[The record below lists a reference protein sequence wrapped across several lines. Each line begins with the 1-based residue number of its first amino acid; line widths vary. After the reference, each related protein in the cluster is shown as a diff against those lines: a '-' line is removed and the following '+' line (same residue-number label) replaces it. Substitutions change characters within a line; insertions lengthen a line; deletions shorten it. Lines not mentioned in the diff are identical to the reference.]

1 MKTMDIVNEKISK
14 MTNYLLSKQ
23 SDNGAWNFCF
33 EGSIMT
39 DAYMIILIRVLEMKD
54 EEELMKRLVERIKGQ
69 QTEYGSWKVHDD
81 EVDGNLS
88 ATIEAYFSLLY
99 SGYAN
104 PEESNMRKAENFI
117 KSKGGLLQSDWLTK
131 MMLALTGQIEWPS
144 IVKSIPIEIMLLP
157 KWFPINIYHLVG
169 YARAHWI
176 PIIICSNKNASFQTS
191 QTPNISYLI
200 NDMDDSRPLE
210 GMEVLQHFV
219 TYAMEKLAGTP
230 DALRKKSY
238 SKAES
243 YIIDRIEENGTLCS
257 YFSSSFFMVF
267 AFLALGYSKNHPNIL
282 NAFQGMKSYIC
293 KTSTDGTTF
302 VQNSPSTVW
311 DTALM
316 TAALYN
322 AGVPLQHRSLQKAS
336 HYILSKQQ
344 HKYGDWSIK
353 NPGVEPGGWGF
364 SDINTLIP
372 DIDDTT
378 AALRVI
384 TPYAQSNDRFRDAW
398 NKGVEWVLSMQNED
412 GGWSAFEKNT
422 DNYLLPLVPFRY
434 EDRVLFDPSTAD
446 LTGRTLYFL
455 GEYTSMP
462 HDSEPL
468 SLAKEWLIHNQESN
482 GSWYGRW
489 GICYIYGTWAAIT
502 GLKAIG
508 VPATDRIISRAV
520 DWLLSIQNPD
530 GGWGESCESDIKK
543 RYIPLQRSTPSQT
556 AWALDALISVSDQ
569 PTTQIEKGIRALLQ
583 QFEQNDWI
591 SRYPTGAGIPGS
603 YYIHY
608 HSYKHIWPLQAL
620 GHYRNKYGQ
629 GKQ

>member
-1 MKTMDIVNEKISK
+1 MKTMDIVNKKIST

-23 SDNGAWNFCF
+23 SHTGAWNFCF

-54 EEELMKRLVERIKGQ
+54 EEELVKRLVERIKGK
-69 QTEYGSWKVHDD
+69 QTENGSWKVYDD
-81 EVDGNLS
+81 EAHGNLS
-88 ATIEAYFSLLY
+88 ATIEGYFSLLY

-104 PEESNMRKAENFI
+104 RNESNMRKAENFI
-117 KSKGGLLQSDWLTK
+117 KNKGGLLQSDWLTK
-131 MMLALTGQIEWPS
+131 MMLSLTGQIEWPS
-144 IVKSIPIEIMLLP
+144 MVKSIPIEIMLLP

-169 YARAHWI
+169 YARAHWV
-176 PIIICSNKNASFQTS
+176 PIIICCNKNASFQTP
-191 QTPNISYLI
+191 QTPNISYLLE
-200 NDMDDSRPLE
+200 DVGDSRPLE

-219 TYAMEKLAGTP
+219 THAMKKLADTP
-230 DALRKKSY
+230 DVLRKKSY
-238 SKAES
+238 TKAEN
-243 YIIDRIEENGTLCS
+243 YIIDRIEENGTLSS

-267 AFLALGYSKNHPNIL
+267 AFLALGYSKNHSYIL
-282 NAFQGMKSYIC
+282 NALQGMKSYIC
-293 KTSTDGTTF
+293 NVSTERTIF

-311 DTALM
+311 DTVLL
-316 TAALYN
+316 TAALSN

-336 HYILSKQQ
+336 HYILSRQQ
-344 HKYGDWSIK
+344 QKYGDWSVK

-384 TPYAQSNDRFRDAW
+384 TPYAHSNERFRDAW
-398 NKGVEWVLSMQNED
+398 NKGMEWVLSMQNED

-422 DNYLLPLVPFRY
+422 DNYLLPLIPFRY

-455 GEYTSMP
+455 GEYTTVP
-462 HDSEPL
+462 HDSKPL
-468 SLAKEWLIHNQESN
+468 HQAKEWLKHNQETN

-502 GLKAIG
+502 GLKAIR
-508 VPATDRIISRAV
+508 VPSTDSIISRAV
-520 DWLLSIQNPD
+520 NWLLSIQNPD

-543 RYIPLQRSTPSQT
+543 RYIPLQHSTPSQT

-569 PTTQIEKGIRALLQ
+569 PTPQIEKGIRTLIHLL
-583 QFEQNDWI
+583 EQNDWT
-591 SRYPTGAGIPGS
+591 SKYPTGAGIPGS

-620 GHYRNKYGQ
+620 SHYRNKYGRE
-629 GKQ
+629 K